1 MEKLIELAKSV
12 LNHNLFIK
20 GSERILIV
28 TDPNLVEIANI
39 FFQAGLELGN
49 ETLLMQMAE
58 TSRSGEEP
66 PYTVAETMKLVDVAL
81 CITKNSMSHT
91 NARKEASASGT
102 RIATMPGITI
112 DMLYE
117 GAITADYLEVEKLTD
132 YYVSLLDEG
141 SIVDIK
147 KDETHLSFS
156 IEGRKGIPSTGIFC
170 EKGESGNLPSGESYI
185 APLEDSANGSILV
198 DGSIAGIGILS
209 EPTLLTIKDGRLVD
223 ASGSEGKKLLEL
235 LGDEN
240 GRIIAEFGIG
250 TNKNARLTG
259 NVLEDEK
266 VFGTVHIAFGSNKSF
281 GGTNEAGVHIDCVIT
296 NPSVW
301 IDEKELDLKK

>member
-1 MEKLIELAKSV
+1 MEKLVELAKSI

-20 GSERILIV
+20 ESERILIV
-28 TDPNLVEIANI
+28 TDPNLVDIANI

-49 ETLLMQMAE
+49 ETLLMQMAT

-91 NARKEASASGT
+91 KARKEASASGT

-112 DMLYE
+112 DMLHE

-132 YYVSLLDEG
+132 YYVGLLDAG
-141 SIVDIK
+141 STVEIK
-147 KDETHLSFS
+147 KDDTRLTFS
-156 IEGRKGIPSTGIFC
+156 IEGRKGIPSTGIFR

-185 APLEDSANGSILV
+185 APLENSANGAILV
-198 DGSIAGIGILS
+198 DGSIAGIGVLS
-209 EPTLLTIKDGRLVD
+209 EPTLLTVKDGRLVD
-223 ASGSEGKKLLEL
+223 ATGSDGKKLLEL
-235 LGDEN
+235 LGEGN
-240 GRIIAEFGIG
+240 GRVIAEFGIG
-250 TNKNARLTG
+250 TNKSARLTG

-281 GGTNEAGVHIDCVIT
+281 GGTIEAGVHIDCVIKD
-296 NPSVW
+296 PSVW
-301 IDEKELDLKK
+301 IDEMQLNLKK